1 MGLGTRIFIINEDDT
16 LRRIPL
22 TKYERLMKGDPGL
35 CFREYAGQRV
45 RYAFLILEN
54 KNRKPVDIIYDQYSV
69 FNFDSEGR
77 IDREKYEDEVKLSMQ
92 MVPPLLSDQIVNNVV
107 DAQHRFAKRRL
118 QDQYSWEPT
127 PEIVTA
133 IAKAIFGN
141 D

>member
-1 MGLGTRIFIINEDDT
+1 MNEDDT

-35 CFREYAGQRV
+35 FFREYAGQRV

-107 DAQHRFAKRRL
+107 DAQHR
-118 QDQYSWEPT
+118 
-127 PEIVTA
+127 
-133 IAKAIFGN
+133 
-141 D
+141 